1 LAWQRQPFG
10 RGRLGNQYLAPA
22 ACSKTAPGAGKEI
35 MPSPDGSIFDFLGI
49 LAVLF
54 LVAANGFFVA
64 AEFSLVAVRRS
75 RVAELVAD
83 RKMNA
88 SALQWAI
95 EHLDSYIAATQL
107 GVTIC
112 SLALGWIGEDALAH
126 LIEPALSTLP
136 SALGAAGAH
145 AVAVAIAFI
154 AITALLVVLGELA
167 PKNLAL
173 QRSEGT
179 ALWTVRPL
187 ALFLLIFRPAIAVLN
202 GFGKVVL
209 KAAGLQPGVAA
220 ESLHSPEE
228 LKLLVQASQEGG
240 ILHQAQHDVVVRALN
255 IGERPIGDI
264 MTPRPDVEWVDT
276 NDSQK
281 EMLRTIR
288 ECRHQQLLAGK
299 GSIDE
304 PLGVVSKKDLL
315 DQVLDGQ
322 VLDPLAVIR
331 EPLVVLETTPTFEVL
346 ERFKRGPVR
355 LAIIVDEYG
364 SLQGI
369 VTQTDLLE
377 AIAGDLP
384 DMEGEEPDIVER
396 EDGSLLIDGMMPAHN
411 AFDHLGLKT
420 PPEDGGFHTIAG
432 FALSELGHLPE
443 AGESFTYEGWRF
455 EIADMDGLRIDKLL
469 AQREPMEERE
479 SQR

>member
-1 LAWQRQPFG
+1 
-10 RGRLGNQYLAPA
+10 
-22 ACSKTAPGAGKEI
+22 
-35 MPSPDGSIFDFLGI
+35 MPSPDGSVSDFLGI
-49 LAVLF
+49 LAVLI

-83 RKMNA
+83 RRMNA
-88 SALQWAI
+88 STLQWAI
-95 EHLDSYIAATQL
+95 DHLDAYIAATQL
-107 GVTIC
+107 GVTVC

-126 LIEPALSTLP
+126 LIEPALRPLP
-136 SALGAAGAH
+136 AALGAAGAH
-145 AVAVAIAFI
+145 AIAAAIAFI
-154 AITALLVVLGELA
+154 TITALLVVLGELA

-187 ALFLLIFRPAIAVLN
+187 TLFSLIFRPLIIILN
-202 GFGKVVL
+202 SLGKVVL
-209 KAAGLQPGVAA
+209 KATGLQPGVTV

-240 ILHQAQHDVVVRALN
+240 ILHHAQHEVLVRALN
-255 IGERPIGDI
+255 IGERPIADI
-264 MTPRPDVEWVDT
+264 MTPRLDVDWIDT
-276 NDSQK
+276 NDSR
-281 EMLRTIR
+281 EEILRAIR
-288 ECRHQQLLAGK
+288 ECRHRQLLVGK

-322 VLDPLAVIR
+322 PLDPMAVIR
-331 EPLVVLETTPTFEVL
+331 EPLVVLESTPAIKVL
-346 ERFKRGPVR
+346 ERFKQRPVR
-355 LAIIVDEYG
+355 LATIVDEYG

-384 DMEGEEPDIVER
+384 DVEGEEPDIVKR
-396 EDGSLLIDGMMPAHN
+396 EDGSLFIDGMMPAHD
-411 AFDHLGLKT
+411 AFEHLGIKT
-420 PPEDGGFHTIAG
+420 PPEEGDFHTIAG

-443 AGESFTYEGWRF
+443 TGEAFTYEDWRF

-469 AQREPMEERE
+469 AQREIRDAPEGAP
-479 SQR
+479 